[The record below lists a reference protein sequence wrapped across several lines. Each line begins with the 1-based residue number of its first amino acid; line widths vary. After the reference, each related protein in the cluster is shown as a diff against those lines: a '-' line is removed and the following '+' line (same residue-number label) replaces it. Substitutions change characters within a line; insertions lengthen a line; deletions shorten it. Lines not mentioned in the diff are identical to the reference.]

1 MNRPQSYQILGMSAT
16 MSGLDMLKKWLDT
29 EIFECQFR
37 PVPLSEYLQM
47 NHKLMDKDCKVILDF
62 QALQKALPQDLSK
75 GLFGGSG
82 QSSNTMRNDND
93 YVSEW

>member
-1 MNRPQSYQILGMSAT
+1 MSAT

-62 QALQKALPQDLSK
+62 QAL
-75 GLFGGSG
+75 
-82 QSSNTMRNDND
+82 
-93 YVSEW
+93 